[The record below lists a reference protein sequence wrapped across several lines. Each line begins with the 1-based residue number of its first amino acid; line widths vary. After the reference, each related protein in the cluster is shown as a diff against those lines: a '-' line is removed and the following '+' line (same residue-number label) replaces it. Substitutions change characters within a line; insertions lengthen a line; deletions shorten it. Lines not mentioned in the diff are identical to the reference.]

1 MASDQRQFGVVI
13 LQLDLLGLSQQRYRV
28 LDIITQEQKTVEVL
42 FQHLVPIN
50 YNVRSVNICGQC
62 SFFLL

>member
-50 YNVRSVNICGQC
+50 YNVRSVNI
-62 SFFLL
+62 